1 MGEYTWKS
9 SRYTLFKGRW
19 GIAIW
24 LEAGY
29 QMVSD
34 IEDESR
40 YIEPADRIYFHS
52 MLSYPSSSVLTD
64 EELMYFCNGI
74 KMISKYLYELMR
86 DDSCLI
92 IVLRNMQF
100 SDCYLQIEG
109 FTACAIQ
116 WASETFGFPMPVI
129 EAYFDKTKSRY
140 GQYVFDFSAV

>member
-1 MGEYTWKS
+1 MGEYTWKT

-34 IEDESR
+34 IEDKGR
-40 YIEPADRIYFHS
+40 YIELADRIYFHS
-52 MLSYPSSSVLTD
+52 MLSYPDSPRLTD

-74 KMISKYLYELMR
+74 KMTSKYLYELMR

-92 IVLRNMQF
+92 IAVRSIRF
-100 SDCYLQIEG
+100 SDCDLQIEG

-129 EAYFDKTKSRY
+129 GAHFDKTKSRY